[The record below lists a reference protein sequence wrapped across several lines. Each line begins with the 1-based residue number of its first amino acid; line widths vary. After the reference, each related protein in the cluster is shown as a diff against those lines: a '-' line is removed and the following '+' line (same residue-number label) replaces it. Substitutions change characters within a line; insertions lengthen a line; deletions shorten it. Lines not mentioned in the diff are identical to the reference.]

1 MVSTYAQLQAH
12 VADRLWRTDLTTEIQ
27 DAIQIAEAKFKRD
40 HRVRKHADRGLI
52 TVAANG
58 IVLPADLLQ
67 ITSWYHDGPTY
78 YGPIEIVDVG
88 QIAVWKAAHGS
99 TGIPQVAAIVDGT
112 ARFAPVPD
120 ASYSTYMTYWRT
132 IQNLSDQVTT
142 NWLLTE
148 HPDVYIE
155 GVLVEGWALLK
166 DSTRSLEAE
175 QKMEKAL
182 DQIGQATSNKHFG
195 GAVGRQVP
203 TIG

>member
-1 MVSTYAQLQAH
+1 MTYDELQEY
-12 VADRLWRTDLTTEIQ
+12 VADRLWRTDLETEIVTF
-27 DAIQIAEAKFKRD
+27 IEIAEAKLKRD

-58 IVLPADLLQ
+58 IAMPADLVQ

-78 YGPIEIVDVG
+78 YGPIEVVDVN
-88 QIAVWKAAHGS
+88 QIAVFKAAHGA
-99 TGIPQVAAIVDGT
+99 TGVPQVAALVDGT

-120 ASYSTYMTYWRT
+120 ASYSTYMTYWRS
-132 IQNLSDQVTT
+132 IQSLSDSVTT

-155 GVLVEGWALLK
+155 AALSEGWAFLK
-166 DSTRSLEAE
+166 DATRSLEAE